1 MKKGIIVLL
10 HGLGGSADDFNDLA
24 KLLPKEFEIVEISIP
39 GHANP
44 ETLRDIDFTEMFRIL
59 VDQLLKY
66 KNIIFVGHSFGS
78 ILALALAKILKPKA
92 LILMSTPCHFAWYE
106 KIGIDFLSCL
116 PWKLPSGAGIEH
128 QIRKIFRKE
137 CTFENRSHLYYYGKS
152 LKKYMDFTIDTMK
165 NLNAIRCP
173 VLLLC
178 GKNDKVIN
186 TKNSNRIFHLL
197 PCKIK
202 KEVVCIDTG
211 HMMLAGLNAQN
222 TLINILSFIDHI
234 GNYI

>member
-1 MKKGIIVLL
+1 MKKGTIVLL

-44 ETLRDIDFTEMFRIL
+44 ETLRDIDFAEIFRIL
-59 VDQLLKY
+59 VDQLSKY
-66 KNIIFVGHSFGS
+66 KNIMILVGHSFGS
-78 ILALALAKILKPKA
+78 VLALALAKVLKPKA

-106 KIGIDFLSCL
+106 KIGINFLSCL
-116 PWKLPSGAGIEH
+116 PWKLPSGALIER
-128 QIRKIFRKE
+128 QIGKIFHKK
-137 CTFENRSHLYYYGKS
+137 CASENRSHLYYYGKS

-165 NLNAIRCP
+165 NLDAIHCH

-178 GKNDKVIN
+178 GKHDEVIN

-197 PCKIK
+197 PRKIK

-222 TLINILSFIDHI
+222 TLINILSLIDHI
-234 GNYI
+234 GNY